1 MKNFLFFTY
10 LLVVGV
16 LFSCKSTTNLTPTN
30 INGYEYTLRE
40 NDSEYVLISSP
51 VIDTNRLF
59 YGYNGKDSTFYIFNP
74 ETDEVEQYI
83 VEKTRYAV
91 VTADTYYLIRFESKE

>member
-30 INGYEYTLRE
+30 NYGYQYTTTE
-40 NDSEYVLISSP
+40 GDGVYSIVTSS
-51 VIDTNRLF
+51 VRDTSRLF

-91 VTADTYYLIRFESKE
+91 VTADTYYLIRFESKD